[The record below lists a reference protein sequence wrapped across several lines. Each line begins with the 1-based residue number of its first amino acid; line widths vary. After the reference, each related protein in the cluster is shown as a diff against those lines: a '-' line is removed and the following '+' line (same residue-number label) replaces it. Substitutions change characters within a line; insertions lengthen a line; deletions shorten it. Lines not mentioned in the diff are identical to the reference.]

1 MDVGARDFDFLAFR
15 YLPFRHGPST
25 ADPEKDQVMLHRT
38 LRLFALI
45 GCLALA
51 PSAFPIAVRMNTD
64 SAKAVLEAMQNP
76 ALSHDEAL
84 KIARMRGNQGIIRKL
99 NEFKI
104 PATAE
109 SFADALYAAAHG
121 EQVTDSTEKSFY
133 FDTVKPKVPQLLELI
148 KQIETN
154 PQAFQTS
161 IEQRIALFTP
171 PNANIHLD
179 GYIVAGGDGGGY
191 AFGGT
196 DFYLNIGIIDEFVVA
211 KGVATHELYHAVQGA
226 FAKDRSATA
235 EAPID
240 LQSQARKTCDT
251 TVKLFANLYEEG
263 SAVYVED
270 ISLLSGARSAIGLR
284 KQNDVMDGLRHIHMS
299 VSLLEMSVVS
309 LGATPAV
316 PYDDVYEVGFYGH
329 AVLYNVGYVMARAIA
344 ESDAPQGLAAFLTEP
359 PYEFVLDY
367 TQLPKY
373 GTDDDHPRLEP
384 NTIVAVNKLMGGCK

>member
-1 MDVGARDFDFLAFR
+1 
-15 YLPFRHGPST
+15 
-25 ADPEKDQVMLHRT
+25 MLHRT

-191 AFGGT
+191 AFGRIQKRACCAPGWCRSRVGSHGLGDVFAQPPASQVPGGT
-196 DFYLNIGIIDEFVVA
+196 ARVA
-211 KGVATHELYHAVQGA
+211 
-226 FAKDRSATA
+226 
-235 EAPID
+235 
-240 LQSQARKTCDT
+240 
-251 TVKLFANLYEEG
+251 
-263 SAVYVED
+263 
-270 ISLLSGARSAIGLR
+270 
-284 KQNDVMDGLRHIHMS
+284 
-299 VSLLEMSVVS
+299 
-309 LGATPAV
+309 
-316 PYDDVYEVGFYGH
+316 
-329 AVLYNVGYVMARAIA
+329 
-344 ESDAPQGLAAFLTEP
+344 
-359 PYEFVLDY
+359 
-367 TQLPKY
+367 
-373 GTDDDHPRLEP
+373 
-384 NTIVAVNKLMGGCK
+384 

>member
-1 MDVGARDFDFLAFR
+1 
-15 YLPFRHGPST
+15 
-25 ADPEKDQVMLHRT
+25 MLHRRF
-38 LRLFALI
+38 RLFALI

-51 PSAFPIAVRMNTD
+51 PPAFAIAVSINTD

-84 KIARMRGNQGIIRKL
+84 KIAEMRGNQGIIRKL
-99 NEFKI
+99 DEFKI

-109 SFADALYAAAHG
+109 SFADALYTVAHG

-133 FDTVKPKVPQLLELI
+133 FETVKPEVPQLLELI

-154 PQAFQTS
+154 PQSFQTS

-171 PNANIHLD
+171 PHANIHLD

-191 AFGGT
+191 AFGDT
-196 DFYLNIGIIDEFVVA
+196 DFYLNIGIIDEFAVA

-226 FAKDRSATA
+226 FAKDRSALVGAT
-235 EAPID
+235 ID
-240 LQSQARKTCDT
+240 VQTQAQKACET
-251 TVKLFANLYEEG
+251 TIKLFANLYEEG

-284 KQNDVMDGLRHIHMS
+284 KQNDVIDGLRHIHTS

-309 LGATPAV
+309 LGANPAV

-329 AVLYNVGYVMARAIA
+329 AILYNLGYLIAKAVA
-344 ESDAPQGLAAFLTEP
+344 ESDGPQGLAVFLNEP
-359 PYEFVLDY
+359 PYKFVLHY
-367 TQLPKY
+367 TQLRKY
-373 GTDDDHPRLEP
+373 GADDDHPRLGP
-384 NTIVAVNKLMGGCK
+384 NTVAAANQLASGCK